1 MKGYEVAQ
9 HLGVSSHFVSRMTGT
24 MMMTKGNETLQ
35 FGLNLKNNKKNE
47 EVRWSFLL
55 RLNNMSD

>member
-1 MKGYEVAQ
+1 VAQ